1 MWRSDTWS
9 IPTYGANGKTF
20 KLKLRFHNWYG
31 YNHSNFDEV
40 VEAMW
45 DSICEVFWE
54 KKTTKA
60 IESNDIIAW
69 WDET

>member
-20 KLKLRFHNWYG
+20 KLKLRFHDWYG

-40 VEAMW
+40 VEAM
-45 DSICEVFWE
+45 FLE
-54 KKTTKA
+54 KKTTKV
-60 IESNDIIAW
+60 IESDDIIAW

>member
-9 IPTYGANGKTF
+9 IPTYGANGEIF
-20 KLKLRFHNWYG
+20 KLKLKFHDWYG

-45 DSICEVFWE
+45 NSTCEMFLE
-54 KKTTKA
+54 KKPQRLSKVR
-60 IESNDIIAW
+60 IS
-69 WDET
+69 